1 LLVVW
6 FALPFCIYYR
16 FKDLT
21 ASELKTMGYS
31 EDAQKIEKEGFKGYV
46 SLIYSQ
52 KLENNYREH
61 LTKMEQA
68 GQTENANASK
78 EKLRVMR
85 DFNLRTIFYHK
96 LVKFFAYNCSEI
108 YAEMFSF

>member
-1 LLVVW
+1 LV
-6 FALPFCIYYR
+6 YYR

-21 ASELKTMGYS
+21 VSELKLMGYA
-31 EDAQKIEKEGFKGYV
+31 EDAQKIEKEGFKGYA

-52 KLENNYREH
+52 KLENNYGKH

-68 GQTENANASK
+68 GQTENANSAK
-78 EKLRVMR
+78 EKLRIMR

-96 LVKFFAYNCSEI
+96 LVNFFAYNRSEK
-108 YAEMFSF
+108 YAEKFSL